1 LEQVKPGPYAQV
13 WSVRR
18 AEWAVLRAEGRLE
31 EAEEKRR
38 EALGLMEGAGMA
50 AAFERD
56 LLG

>member
-1 LEQVKPGPYAQV
+1 VKPGPYAQV

-18 AEWAVLRAEGRLE
+18 AEWAVLRAEGLLE

-38 EALGLMEGAGMA
+38 ETLGLMEGAGMA

-56 LLG
+56 LMG